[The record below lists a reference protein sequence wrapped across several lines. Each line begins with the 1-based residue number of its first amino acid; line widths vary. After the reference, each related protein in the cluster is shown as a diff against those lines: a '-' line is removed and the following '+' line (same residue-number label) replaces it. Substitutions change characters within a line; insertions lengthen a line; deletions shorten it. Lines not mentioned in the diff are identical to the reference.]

1 MDNEEFEAGTPEVK
15 TLVFNPGGFILKLIA
30 SIAFAVFVGKTAR
43 ESADHGVLYVV
54 FAHALYFVMMWFL
67 ASLFGFCLRT
77 TGNYIIAAIL
87 TVVLLVLLG
96 FGSAWLSEK
105 NPTLGT
111 IAGIVFLLALVW
123 LPINDVRKAIIY
135 IKNTV

>member
-1 MDNEEFEAGTPEVK
+1 MDNEEFEAGTPEYK

>member
-1 MDNEEFEAGTPEVK
+1 MDNEEYEVGTPEVK

-43 ESADHGVLYVV
+43 ESADHGVLYVI

-96 FGSAWLSEK
+96 FGSTWLSQK
-105 NPTLGT
+105 NPSLGT

>member
-1 MDNEEFEAGTPEVK
+1 MDNEEYEVGTPEVK

-30 SIAFAVFVGKTAR
+30 SIAFAVFVGKTVR

-54 FAHALYFVMMWFL
+54 FAHALYFVMMYFL

-87 TVVLLVLLG
+87 TVVLLLLLG

-105 NPTLGT
+105 NPSLGT
-111 IAGIVFLLALVW
+111 IAGLVFLLALIW